1 MRLTIGR
8 AVYRERAPRTT
19 TAEIRPSLGRQ
30 ARRLANSRGKADDIP
45 MQSALHRPDSAPRF
59 VVGTMTG
66 TSIDGD
72 LDAAVIAVHGHGL
85 DMNAPLVHGQSF
97 SLGAMA
103 DDLRRAAS
111 GAAMTARDFTRLS
124 HAFGLLHAEAIEL
137 LCEAASVRPDLV
149 VLHGQT
155 VMHAPPL
162 SWQLVNPWPVAARLG
177 CPVRYDLRAANLCSG
192 GQGAPITP
200 LADFILFGEETRAK
214 TILNLGGFANA
225 TLLPARREGP
235 GAIRG
240 LDLCPCNHLLDRV
253 ARTRL
258 GRAFDEDGRAAR
270 QGRANESI
278 AAAIAEMAM
287 EPAQALAARG
297 RRSLGSGDEA
307 TQAIDRTDDLSPEDA
322 CATVVEAV
330 ARMLADGLAAAGHA
344 SSAPIVVAGGSAR
357 HRILCNRLAQLS
369 GSAVETSDVHAGI
382 PCNMREAAA
391 IAVLGALADDGVRFS
406 LEQVT
411 GARSL
416 VPESAVIGR

>member
-1 MRLTIGR
+1 
-8 AVYRERAPRTT
+8 
-19 TAEIRPSLGRQ
+19 
-30 ARRLANSRGKADDIP
+30 
-45 MQSALHRPDSAPRF
+45 
-59 VVGTMTG
+59 MTG

-72 LDAAVIAVHGHGL
+72 LDAAIIAVHGHGL
-85 DMNAPLVHGQSF
+85 DMHAPLVHGQSF
-97 SLGAMA
+97 SLGALT

-111 GAAMTARDFTRLS
+111 GAAMTAREFTRLS

-155 VMHAPPL
+155 VVHAPPL
-162 SWQLVNPWPVAARLG
+162 SWQLVNPWPVAVRLG
-177 CPVRYDLRAANLCSG
+177 CPVRYDLRASNLGSG

-200 LADFILFGEETRAK
+200 LADFILYGEDARAK

-225 TLLPARREGP
+225 TLLPARGEGP
-235 GAIRG
+235 DAIRG

-270 QGRANESI
+270 QGRPDEPI

-287 EPAQALAARG
+287 EPLRALAAHG
-297 RRSLGSGDEA
+297 HRSLGSGDEA
-307 TQAIDRTDDLSPEDA
+307 AQAIERTDDLSPEDA

-357 HRILCNRLAQLS
+357 HRILCDRLAQLS
-369 GSAVETSDVHAGI
+369 GSPVETSDVHAGI
-382 PCNMREAAA
+382 PCHLREASA
-391 IAVLGALADDGVRFS
+391 IAVLGALAEDGVRFS
-406 LEQVT
+406 LRQVT
-411 GARSL
+411 GVESA